1 MLSVSLT
8 EQTGGV
14 TISLGFPSDDDD
26 VAAATN
32 EDPRVPPDVN
42 DLNCLTSGFL

>member
-14 TISLGFPSDDDD
+14 TIAGGFSDDDE
-26 VAAATN
+26 AAATN
-32 EDPRVPPDVN
+32 EDPSVPPDVN
-42 DLNCLTSGFL
+42 DLNCLTRGFL

>member
-14 TISLGFPSDDDD
+14 TISLGFSDDDD
-26 VAAATN
+26 EAAATN